1 MQKRL
6 PSRRA
11 EIAGGRANHAHDA
24 PRRIEGLFGRFEYR
38 FLVRPVHHR
47 HGAPLAERGVER
59 DMFQDSGQLFVAP
72 LHSLVL
78 AQEHVHVLGA
88 LCGPGIW
95 YRRAR
100 VRKKQLTALTSMI
113 IWHAAGAAYW
123 AHLGRAASQPCCSQA
138 SYSLCEHV
146 PKYNRLVDRC
156 FTNRPLPKMRCARV
170 WRRARP
176 LSRAHVGRHALVALH
191 LDPVVTRR
199 HRPALRQERS
209 SLRRSRRDAPQ
220 LQQ

>member
-1 MQKRL
+1 MAL
-6 PSRRA
+6 
-11 EIAGGRANHAHDA
+11 
-24 PRRIEGLFGRFEYR
+24 
-38 FLVRPVHHR
+38 
-47 HGAPLAERGVER
+47 
-59 DMFQDSGQLFVAP
+59 
-72 LHSLVL
+72 LHTLVL

-176 LSRAHVGRHALVALH
+176 LLRPVRVRPLPRGVPHA
-191 LDPVVTRR
+191 
-199 HRPALRQERS
+199 PACPT
-209 SLRRSRRDAPQ
+209 RSRSRPTMRWSRYIVKFGLSDGKRD
-220 LQQ
+220 